1 MINDF
6 EKIQRLMLC
15 FPRSYI
21 NHEGE
26 FIAHE
31 YANEYFILR
40 NCETELDI
48 KCKVL
53 EWFSRSYKQ
62 RIYKTPTKN
71 IEYQTFMRDGIN
83 KYLGTNFTKDDLC
96 KIYTYL
102 GNACNHEKTIKFIE
116 SGFDMGVLSERSE
129 NVKKDRGEM

>member
-6 EKIQRLMLC
+6 EKIQKLMLC
-15 FPRSYI
+15 FPKSYI

-48 KCKVL
+48 KCKVI
-53 EWFSRSYKQ
+53 EWFSRSYKN
-62 RIYKTPTKN
+62 RPYRTP
-71 IEYQTFMRDGIN
+71 ERLVAYREFMRNGIN
-83 KYLGTNFTKDDLC
+83 KYLGTDFTKDDLRT
-96 KIYTYL
+96 IYTHL
-102 GNACNHEKTIKFIE
+102 GNACNHEKTVKFIE
-116 SGFDMGVLSERSE
+116 SGYDMQVIFERRE
-129 NVKKDRGEM
+129 KCETD

>member
-1 MINDF
+1 MNDF
-6 EKIQRLMLC
+6 EKIKNLMRC

-21 NHEGE
+21 NQEGE

-62 RIYKTPTKN
+62 RIYKTPIKN
-71 IEYQTFMRDGIN
+71 LNYQEFMRNGIN
-83 KYLGTNFTKDDLC
+83 NYLGTNFTKDDLC
-96 KIYTYL
+96 MIYSYL
-102 GNACNHEKTIKFIE
+102 GNACNHEKTIQFVN
-116 SGFDMGVLSERSE
+116 SGYDMQILKR
-129 NVKKDRGEM
+129 

>member
-1 MINDF
+1 MISDF
-6 EKIQRLMLC
+6 EQVRKLMRC
-15 FPRSYI
+15 FPRSFI
-21 NHEGE
+21 NGEGE

-62 RIYKTPTKN
+62 RIYRTPAKN
-71 IEYQTFMRDGIN
+71 VEYQEFMRNGIN
-83 KYLGTNFTKDDLC
+83 KYLGTNFTKDDLRT
-96 KIYTYL
+96 IYSHL
-102 GNACNHEKTIKFIE
+102 GNACNHEKTIEFVN
-116 SGFDMGVLSERSE
+116 SGYDMQFL
-129 NVKKDRGEM
+129 KGE

>member
-6 EKIQRLMLC
+6 EKIQKLMLC

-48 KCKVL
+48 KCKVI
-53 EWFSRSYKQ
+53 EWFSRSYKNIPY
-62 RIYKTPTKN
+62 RTPKRLVAYR
-71 IEYQTFMRDGIN
+71 EFMRNGIN

-96 KIYTYL
+96 TIYSYL
-102 GNACNHEKTIKFIE
+102 GNRCNHEKTIEFVN
-116 SGFDMGVLSERSE
+116 SGYDMQILKRRE
-129 NVKKDRGEM
+129 NGK